1 MLTVGDLSNESYTTD
16 DATSFQYL
24 TLAERER
31 ERKGSEGERE
41 RDNKQGYGALFK
53 KFNYLPLEKKFI

>member
-31 ERKGSEGERE
+31 EKGVRE